1 MTSSTASVMQ
11 KVMVMS
17 ALLKNYCKQE
27 CWLIPLT
34 RLVDHTARTYAGE
47 FNRTDVIRLLRDKRP
62 DVNKRDCWGN
72 TPVHFAAMMSSIDA
86 FAVLM
91 EYEASINMTNNDGD
105 RPIDIAHWYEI
116 KAAVRVLEQL

>member
-34 RLVDHTARTYAGE
+34 RLVDHTALTYTGE